1 MKDLSTI
8 GKRISAKRVELGLT
22 QQQLSEKSLIAIPTI
37 SNIEGDKRM
46 PSIDTLIQLAP
57 VLNCSIDY
65 ILLGKEGT
73 APLEIRKQSKEEK
86 ILRAVATL
94 IETNEIYVHGET
106 DWQGNYSVD
115 SYLDFVDISSKK
127 IILQFAE
134 QVEKLLSLKKS
145 TKIINTQ
152 FDKLI
157 DELIES
163 NAKNIANK

>member
-8 GKRISAKRVELGLT
+8 GKRIFAKRVELGLT